1 MKKKKAPPA
10 HELTAGQK
18 MTAAHILQR
27 IVDHYEQSSRA
38 GQWIVLPEFRF
49 STGFSAYAERTI
61 DVFAIN
67 CYPSTR
73 HQRVCYEIK
82 VSRED
87 FKRELAEPMKRKP
100 ALYISNQFYFVTP
113 PGLIAPALIP
123 PEAGL
128 METTGTKE
136 LKVILPAPQREGY
149 PPPWGT
155 MAMLGRRALT
165 EMKNARWAMKQ
176 AREAAEK
183 FAAGGSTIDE
193 LAYALKNLNAE
204 LQFTAHVEL
213 PPPASASP
221 ATGALFDET
230 AEPKQAETP

>member
-10 HELTAGQK
+10 PELTAGQK

-27 IVDHYEQSSRA
+27 IADHHQNSSR
-38 GQWIVLPEFRF
+38 GHQWIVLPEFRF
-49 STGFSAYAERTI
+49 STGFAVYAERTI

-67 CYPSTR
+67 CYPSTHHHR
-73 HQRVCYEIK
+73 IAYEIK

-128 METTGTKE
+128 METTGDKE
-136 LKVILPAPQREGY
+136 LRVILPAPMRESY
-149 PPPWGT
+149 PAPWGT
-155 MAMLGRRALT
+155 VAMMGRRALEET
-165 EMKNARWAMKQ
+165 KHARRVMRQ
-176 AREAAEK
+176 AREAARK
-183 FAAGGSTIDE
+183 FAAGEIDIDH
-193 LAYALKNLNAE
+193 LAASLKNLDAD
-204 LQFTAHVEL
+204 LVFTAHREL
-213 PPPASASP
+213 PAPVPASP
-221 ATGALFDET
+221 ATGELFDEA
-230 AEPKQAETP
+230 AEPS